1 VVDGNDLADDVNDA
15 VAGSA
20 WVTAAVAGMS
30 HPEEPP
36 AHTAPA
42 GAFAPLKGGDNGA
55 ANADYRTGGLDPL
68 LAVDVHIVVA
78 AGQDEGFGGA
88 LAAHC
93 EQASTDLVKRD
104 RIAVVG
110 SGIRNPSQLFDA
122 VVGHPLD
129 SERVVF
135 VAPGIKA
142 QDTAAAQT
150 VVLPGAYAAAAVAG
164 KLSALSPHVSL
175 TNKPL
180 LVDGLEAEFD
190 AAQLTQLVKARVL
203 GLERRQGFRV
213 VKGITTSTGSAF
225 AQITTRRIVDYAKY
239 GVRSSATPYIG
250 LLNNVRVRGAMHATL
265 NTFLD
270 GMVKDEMLT
279 AYKLEVTATRE
290 DERQGIARVTLTLQ
304 PTFSIDYIRVTMF
317 LE

>member
-1 VVDGNDLADDVNDA
+1 
-15 VAGSA
+15 
-20 WVTAAVAGMS
+20 
-30 HPEEPP
+30 
-36 AHTAPA
+36 
-42 GAFAPLKGGDNGA
+42 
-55 ANADYRTGGLDPL
+55 
-68 LAVDVHIVVA
+68 
-78 AGQDEGFGGA
+78 
-88 LAAHC
+88 
-93 EQASTDLVKRD
+93 
-104 RIAVVG
+104 
-110 SGIRNPSQLFDA
+110 
-122 VVGHPLD
+122 
-129 SERVVF
+129 
-135 VAPGIKA
+135 
-142 QDTAAAQT
+142 T